1 MTVEQAVREALA
13 HEIDVRDLYVEAA
26 RNAGDASARDFY
38 RFLGKDEQSHVS
50 YLEKKLQEWKAEGR
64 ITYEGLAS
72 ALPDPGVLESAAETA
87 GSALAGKAPGGETEA
102 LSRALAAEEL
112 SVAFYRGLVT
122 GLGAEA
128 SKLFA
133 RFLEIEE
140 GHRRIVRA
148 ELDLATR
155 TGHWFDFR
163 EFDLED

>member
-1 MTVEQAVREALA
+1 MTIEQALREALS
-13 HEIDVRDLYVEAA
+13 HEIDVRDLYTEAA
-26 RNAGDASARDFY
+26 RNAGDTSARGFY
-38 RFLGKDEQSHVS
+38 QSLGKDEQSHVN
-50 YLEKKLQEWKAEGR
+50 YLEEKLKEWKAEGR
-64 ITYEGLAS
+64 ITYAGLAS

-87 GSALAGKAPGGETEA
+87 GSSLAGKTPGGDTEA
-102 LSRALAAEEL
+102 LSRALAAEER
-112 SVAFYRGLVT
+112 SVEFYGGLVA

-128 SKLFA
+128 SKLFT

-163 EFDLED
+163 DFDMED